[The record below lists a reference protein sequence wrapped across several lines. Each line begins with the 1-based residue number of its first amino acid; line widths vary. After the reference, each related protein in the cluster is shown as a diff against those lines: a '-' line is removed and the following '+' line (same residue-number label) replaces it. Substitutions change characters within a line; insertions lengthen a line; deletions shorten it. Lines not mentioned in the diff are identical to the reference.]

1 MLPRVKIYFQNG
13 NLGQQA
19 TSADGVLGL
28 IGSGVAIAGK
38 FELNKA
44 YVLYSMDD
52 LAALGITATTNA
64 ALYKLVSDFYNNAT
78 AGTEVWL
85 MGFPDTLLVSDIVD
99 KDKENAKL
107 LINAANGR
115 LRGLVVSRTP
125 DESYEP
131 TITDGLDADVAL
143 AATNAQALAEW
154 ATETKFSPLFVI
166 LEGYGYAGDPSE
178 LADLSEGQ
186 NNRVGIF
193 IGDTVIG
200 SQNATMGTIAGRI
213 ASIPVQR
220 NIGRVKDGAIASITG
235 FIADKA
241 VEVADAETLNAKR
254 YITLRTFVGRSG
266 YFFSDDPLATAATDD
281 YSNLSYRRTIDKA
294 YRVAYDT
301 LLPLLLDEVPVN
313 SDGTIQ
319 LPYARSWEAAVE
331 DAIVSQMTANGELSA
346 DADNGDS
353 GVVCAID
360 TTVNLVAGNPFK
372 VLIQVRPF
380 GYARLVDVYL
390 GFQTIS

>member
-1 MLPRVKIYFQNG
+1 MLPRVKIFFQNG

-19 TSADGVLGL
+19 VNADGVLGL
-28 IGSGVAIAGK
+28 IGSGIAIVGK

-44 YVLYSMDD
+44 YILYSMDD
-52 LAALGITATTNA
+52 LAALGITAATNA
-64 ALYKLVSDFYNNAT
+64 ALYKLVSEFYANAPS
-78 AGTEVWL
+78 GTEVWL
-85 MGFPDTLLVSDIVD
+85 MAFPDTLLVSDIVD
-99 KDKENAKL
+99 KDKDNAKL

-115 LRGLVVSRTP
+115 LKGLVVSRTP
-125 DESYEP
+125 DVTYVP
-131 TITDGLDADVAL
+131 VITDGLDADVAL

-154 ATETKFSPLFVI
+154 ATDTKFAPLFVI
-166 LEGYGYAGDPSE
+166 LEGYGYAGDPAD

-193 IGDTVIG
+193 IGDTVID
-200 SQNATMGTIAGRI
+200 SKNATMGTIAGRI

-235 FIADKA
+235 FIGDKT
-241 VEVADAETLNAKR
+241 VEVADVETLNTKR
-254 YITLRTFVGRSG
+254 YMTMRTFVGRSG

-294 YRVAYDT
+294 CRVAYDT
-301 LLPLLLDEVPVN
+301 LLPILLDEVPVN

-319 LPYARSWEAAVE
+319 LPYARSWEAAIE

-346 DADNGDS
+346 DVENGDNG
-353 GVVCAID
+353 VICAID